1 LNLLKL
7 VNLSIW
13 KTVIQRITVVKFR
26 KNNVG
31 GNGTGSFEIQVWMDT
46 AEFTNTVV
54 ARFIGR
60 KCRDVI
66 RESEMFIKNKANSA
80 RE

>member
-1 LNLLKL
+1 
-7 VNLSIW
+7 
-13 KTVIQRITVVKFR
+13 VIQRITVVKFR

-46 AEFTNTVV
+46 AKFTNTVV
-54 ARFIGR
+54 ARFIAR

-66 RESEMFIKNKANSA
+66 RESEMFIKNKPISA
-80 RE
+80 SGVNC